1 MKRTNYK
8 GFEIEKV
15 TSRDYLIYKNG
26 ELFADLNKGIKVYSY
41 NTNAKTLKEAKMRIE
56 FYLA

>member
-1 MKRTNYK
+1 MYNYK

-26 ELFADLNKGIKVYSY
+26 ELFTDLNKGIYT
-41 NTNAKTLKEAKMRIE
+41 TNARTLKEAKMRIE
-56 FYLA
+56 SYLA